1 MHRCL
6 LSITQFWLQKWM
18 QSWISPITYI
28 PSLKSKKHIFF
39 SNSWPRLRLQRFSK
53 HLHEFQGDPDLLKG
67 PICFCLKKAMF
78 SPAYTDADLL
88 QTPDTPSQKGFP
100 FFREWLGNACV
111 ESWLQSCFCW
121 KGGRWQ
127 ASPAEGGGGRG
138 KGRGLW
144 NSFWQWGPPTWSSE
158 EWSGRE
164 LPRFLL
170 KEADQQRE
178 LEFKG
183 QRSDTDLWEVPNLTR
198 NLAFIIFYFKYYLRY
213 WMTCVIDIVRGE
225 CLQSC
230 SPTHVSPRTTVWPPA
245 CRHPQGS
252 EQDGTCRQESRQRR
266 PGGRK
271 GHLSKGK
278 GSRDW
283 ARLAPCLGSW
293 ARQPCL
299 CQDECGVGRECI
311 YIING
316 SQARRGSPN
325 VIIIIIFIKTQ
336 YLK

>member
-78 SPAYTDADLL
+78 SPAYTDPDLL

-127 ASPAEGGGGRG
+127 ASPAQRGGEERGGDFGTVSGSGAPRLDPQRNDQG
-138 KGRGLW
+138 ESSLGFSWRRQISKE
-144 NSFWQWGPPTWSSE
+144 NWSS
-158 EWSGRE
+158 R
-164 LPRFLL
+164 
-170 KEADQQRE
+170 A
-178 LEFKG
+178 KG
-183 QRSDTDLWEVPNLTR
+183 QTL
-198 NLAFIIFYFKYYLRY
+198 IF
-213 WMTCVIDIVRGE
+213 
-225 CLQSC
+225 
-230 SPTHVSPRTTVWPPA
+230 
-245 CRHPQGS
+245 
-252 EQDGTCRQESRQRR
+252 
-266 PGGRK
+266 
-271 GHLSKGK
+271 GK
-278 GSRDW
+278 
-283 ARLAPCLGSW
+283 
-293 ARQPCL
+293 
-299 CQDECGVGRECI
+299 
-311 YIING
+311 
-316 SQARRGSPN
+316 SQ
-325 VIIIIIFIKTQ
+325 I
-336 YLK
+336 